1 MKLSD
6 LRKLIKEELSNIQ
19 EEAHNP
25 IDEIGKFFVVEKPK
39 KGTTKENMV
48 REATVFDDIKA
59 EDTLGVYKNKSEAN
73 RLAGEALKAFEEQL
87 KEVESS
93 MEEIR
98 KDREAIKA
106 KAQAAKEKINK
117 IK

>member
-25 IDEIGKFFVVEKPK
+25 VDEIGKFFVVEKPK

-48 REATVFDDIKA
+48 REATVFDDIKT

-93 MEEIR
+93 MEEYR
-98 KDREAIKA
+98 SAKKAIEEKA
-106 KAQAAKEKINK
+106 KETKDKINK